1 MTMTMTRYRAALARG
16 VCGLA
21 MLWALGAPASAQ
33 ERQWIGEFTAGGQ
46 ATPLTL
52 HERAPGKS
60 VTSTVDLPS
69 MGAREVPL
77 TRFSATA
84 DQVEFQL
91 LLERD
96 GGVAA

>member
-1 MTMTMTRYRAALARG
+1 MAVATYRAALARG

-21 MLWALGAPASAQ
+21 MLWALGAPASAR
-33 ERQWIGEFTAGGQ
+33 EPQWIVEFTAGGQ

-52 HERAPGKS
+52 HERAPEKS

-77 TRFSATA
+77 TR
-84 DQVEFQL
+84 
-91 LLERD
+91 
-96 GGVAA
+96 